1 MKKGQSADILTRVA
15 QDHGIPRATV
25 SIVVTAFLQ
34 TAAKVML
41 SEGKQVDFGF
51 FKAAAVPYRE
61 NWKEILLSLDPQVG
75 ASVPDSPGRAAVE
88 KMFSRIREE
97 LCSTYLID
105 WDPVKDCIRWSIAIE
120 PTQQWDRFASGFE
133 SKIRKQHS
141 KSQYVGR
148 LQKLVKRA
156 KWAISSIFLAYVK
169 KVAHPSAAV
178 SRSRSG
184 SGIGFLRPFF
194 KKKAIAPSAEKSP
207 HLGDILV
214 VYADEIPAIK
224 DTGSGTHGGPA
235 MEIAAEEML
244 PVLNFRFEEEDLRE
258 QEDQDFEGRRDD

>member
-1 MKKGQSADILTRVA
+1 MKKGQSADILTRVS

-34 TAAKVML
+34 TSAKVMI

-51 FKAAAVPYRE
+51 FKAAAIPYRE
-61 NWKEILLSLDPQVG
+61 NWREILLSLDPGVG
-75 ASVPDSPGRAAVE
+75 ASIPDSPGRAAVE

-97 LCSTYLID
+97 LCSTYMID
-105 WDPVKDCIRWSIAIE
+105 WDPVNDCIRWNISIE
-120 PTQQWDRFASGFE
+120 PTQQWERFAAGVE

-141 KSQYVGR
+141 KTQYVGR

-156 KWAISSIFLAYVK
+156 KWTISSIFLAYVK

-184 SGIGFLRPFF
+184 GGIGFLRPFY
-194 KKKAIAPSAEKSP
+194 KKKAVAPSAEKSP

-214 VYADEIPAIK
+214 VYPDEIPAIK
-224 DTGSGTHGGPA
+224 DTGSGGNGSAA

-244 PVLNFRFEEEDLRE
+244 PVLNFRLEEEDMRE
-258 QEDQDFEGRRDD
+258 SEYQSD